1 MEGCPGKP
9 LQTPPRRLASQ
20 LPKLTCPATPGKG
33 LSEAQSYTHAS
44 LVVWLAILL
53 RVKHQEHHLSR
64 LLSTSCCDEEK

>member
-9 LQTPPRRLASQ
+9 LQTPSHRLASQ
-20 LPKLTCPATPGKG
+20 LPKLTCPATPWKG

-53 RVKHQEHHLSR
+53 HVKHQEHHLSR
-64 LLSTSCCDEEK
+64 LLSTSCCEEK